1 MLWLIT
7 HGFALVVSVVE
18 SVMAVKCLVVGLVVK
33 GNTKEAEGIEAG
45 PLSPVVVVL
54 QRAE

>member
-1 MLWLIT
+1 
-7 HGFALVVSVVE
+7 
-18 SVMAVKCLVVGLVVK
+18 MAVKCLVVGLVVK